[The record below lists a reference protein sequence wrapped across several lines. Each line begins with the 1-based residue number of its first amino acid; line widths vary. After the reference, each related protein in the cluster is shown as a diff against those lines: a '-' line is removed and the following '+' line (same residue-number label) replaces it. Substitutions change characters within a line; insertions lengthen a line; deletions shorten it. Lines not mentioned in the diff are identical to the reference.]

1 MTAADAMKDPHLE
14 RLLADLKEA
23 IGASLEG
30 VVLYGS
36 AARGDFHAK
45 TSDLNLLVVLRDLES
60 ATLEAVAPAL
70 RRWAKHGH
78 PSPRLFTPAL
88 LAESADVF
96 PIEMLDLRDFRV
108 VLHGPDPLAG
118 IEVGRE
124 NLRLQCERELRAK
137 LMRLREGY
145 IECHDRP
152 RDLERLLTASY
163 TTFVALFR
171 GCLHLL
177 GGQVPARNAEVVAA
191 FCARSGLEAEAFEA
205 VDRLKRGKGA
215 EREPRA
221 IFSRYY
227 LELTRAVGKV
237 DRFDSR
243 QGGQLS

>member
-1 MTAADAMKDPHLE
+1 MTAADAMKDPHLQ
-14 RLLADLKEA
+14 RMLADLE
-23 IGASLEG
+23 GALGGSLLG

-45 TSDLNLLVVLRDLES
+45 TSDLNLLVVARDLEV
-60 ATLEAVAPAL
+60 ATLEALAPAL

-78 PSPRLFTPAL
+78 PAPRLFTPAL

-96 PIEMLDLRDFRV
+96 PIEMLDLLHSRV
-108 VLHGPDPLAG
+108 VLRGQDPLAG

-163 TTFVALFR
+163 STFVALFR

-177 GGQVPARNAEVVAA
+177 GGEVPARNAEVVAA
-191 FCARSGLEAEAFEA
+191 FCARSGLDAEAFEA
-205 VDRLKRGKGA
+205 VDRLKRGESAG
-215 EREPRA
+215 REPGA

-237 DRFDSR
+237 DRFDSA
-243 QGGQLS
+243 QGGQRS